1 MPGTSSVFLS
11 PSARLSGMK
20 RKLRRNTSAPM
31 GTLIKKIEGQPRNCV
46 STPPSTRPK
55 APPAAPSAPEIR
67 LGKMEARLDRR
78 EGNVHNGCVQQ
89 DHELDCRKQ
98 GESSPTLTR
107 SCLHNIDLLCLSVQA
122 VNYKIG
128 CRSFLTIG

>member
-31 GTLIKKIEGQPRNCV
+31 GTLIKMIEG
-46 STPPSTRPK
+46 SPSKEQESPK
-55 APPAAPSAPEIR
+55 EEEVNVLDPPEIR

-122 VNYKIG
+122 V
-128 CRSFLTIG
+128 